1 MKFKVY
7 WKSQSIKE
15 AISFHCGSQQQ
26 AKEMFLK
33 DNAERNEP
41 LIIESEEGIVEEDI
55 VALPNQAVTENSASS
70 SSPSMGNFNS
80 NTIST
85 LKVEQKL
92 DEIHSTLKLIRWAI
106 WGLFTFTV
114 LVVVGIIKPGFF
126 G

>member
-7 WKSQSIKE
+7 WKSQSIRE
-15 AISFHCGSQQQ
+15 AKSFHCGSQEQ

-41 LIIESEEGIVEEDI
+41 LIIESEEGIVEKEV
-55 VALPNQAVTENSASS
+55 VASENSVSQSFTPTESLNYNA
-70 SSPSMGNFNS
+70 
-80 NTIST
+80 IST